1 MADLFSFFPFVQN
14 AAEEII
20 DFVLILIK
28 ELTLIREHYA
38 IPIPRKR

>member
-1 MADLFSFFPFVQN
+1 MIDLFSFFSLVQN
-14 AAEEII
+14 TAEEII

-38 IPIPRKR
+38 VPIPRKR